1 VQVLLSHKDAINDKV
16 VQTTRSVI
24 VSNTQDMESAIM
36 TPAMPVADAAVI
48 SISPTGNSK
57 LIVKSG
63 SPVTVEI
70 WRGVC
75 KAEELEIAPT
85 LHGPLISEGYCSTG
99 PVWSPDESAVA
110 YVAEVCHCR

>member
-1 VQVLLSHKDAINDKV
+1 M
-16 VQTTRSVI
+16 I
-24 VSNTQDMESAIM
+24 VPNTQDMQSAIM

-48 SISPTGNSK
+48 SISPSGNSK
-57 LIVKSG
+57 FFVRSG

-75 KAEELEIAPT
+75 KAEELEIATT
-85 LHGPLISEGYCSTG
+85 LHGPLISEGYFSTG

-110 YVAEVCHCR
+110 YVAEVCRRR